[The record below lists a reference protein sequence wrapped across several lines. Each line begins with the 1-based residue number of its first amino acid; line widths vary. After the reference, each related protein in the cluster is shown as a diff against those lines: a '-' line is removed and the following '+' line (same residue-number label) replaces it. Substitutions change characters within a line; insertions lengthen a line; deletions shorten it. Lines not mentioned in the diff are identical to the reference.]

1 MNETPNDLA
10 RLQALLTRS
19 IERAGEHLKRTFE
32 MPEHSLDAVQLVRYI
47 GQEQQY
53 ALATVTARGEPRVAP
68 VQVVLQRGHFFVPTA
83 ADAVRTGHVARRPSV
98 SMTHWVSNE
107 VALITHGRAVVI
119 GHSDAE
125 FDELS
130 EAYVRDW
137 WQELRRRRNGAFLRV
152 EPDALY
158 TWARDPS
165 AFPRD

>member
-1 MNETPNDLA
+1 MNETPGDLT
-10 RLQALLTRS
+10 RLQALLKRS
-19 IERAGEHLKRTFE
+19 IEGAGEHLRRTFE
-32 MPEHSLDAVQLVRYI
+32 MPEHSLGAGQLVRYI
-47 GQEQQY
+47 GQEKQF

-68 VQVVLQRGHFFVPTA
+68 VQVVLQQGHFFVPTA
-83 ADAVRTGHVARRPSV
+83 ADAVRTRHVALRPSV

-107 VALITHGRAVVI
+107 VALIAHGRATVI
-119 GHSDAE
+119 SRGDAG